1 MGGRWQLLGRPTE
14 QHTIRSALTSADGS
28 GVVLIGAA
36 GVGKTTLARTVSA
49 DLGGPVLWAACTESS
64 KAIPLGAFAPWVE
77 QTGSRDPVAA
87 LGAARQSLVAQ
98 PDTVLGIDDAHL
110 LDQLSATLLHQLAV
124 ERAARIIVTVRSGEA
139 VPDAITSLWK
149 DGYLTRI
156 ELEPLRKDECTSL
169 VEKVL
174 GGTLEGLSADVMW
187 ESSNGNPLFLRNMVE
202 GALDA
207 GNLAE
212 VNGVWQLRGPTAVP
226 SGLVAL
232 LDDRIDAAGDHVVDA
247 LKLLALSEPLD
258 IDTLISL
265 SSEDAVDTAE
275 VRGLIRITR
284 DGVVENAR
292 FAHPLYGDVIRRRI
306 GTIAGRRLRARIV
319 EVLRERPTGT
329 AADRIRLARLCVDG
343 GHQLDV
349 KLLISAAK
357 DAVALTNLPLGERL
371 ARAATENGGGL
382 RAVDV
387 LSRALLWQGKIVEAN
402 EVLAAF
408 DPDTLDELELV
419 QWGVPR
425 ISLLFWS
432 LGDVDQS
439 ARLLDLLRSRVR
451 YPALCLMVEAT
462 GSAMAVHANRIAE
475 GIDSAER
482 VLADPESPGQAVDFA
497 AFAAGLAMPVAG
509 RGRDFEAIADRC
521 RPEHKATDGMIKVMV
536 RYGDVLALAT
546 TGRVDLAEQRAIEYA
561 EFSNAGQFVGWAI
574 AKIMAGLVSCY
585 RGSFREAIGALEQ
598 ALAAL
603 NADNSLPWKLPARL
617 LLARAYAALGAVGD
631 ADRVLT
637 EADEHV
643 GPHEAIHDPQRLI
656 SRAWLAAARGGE
668 RTAIEFA
675 HGAADLAHEVGQ
687 YAVEAEALHHAAR
700 FGDRTMAERLVQ
712 VAPRVQGVLA
722 PLFARH
728 AVAVADADPDALD
741 DVSHAF
747 EQAGLLLSAADAA
760 AQAVSLH
767 DRAGHRRQ
775 STESSARA
783 LLLSRRCDGATTPAT
798 RTAAR
803 PLPVTPRE
811 REIAAL
817 VSQGLSNRE
826 IADRLTVSVRTV
838 EGHVYRACIKLDVAD
853 RDELARIVW
862 RGDKRGVG

>member
-14 QHTIRSALTSADGS
+14 HQAIRSALTSADGS
-28 GVVLIGAA
+28 GVVLVGLP

-49 DLGGPVLWAACTESS
+49 DVGGAVRWAACTESS

-77 QTGSRDPVAA
+77 PTGTRDPVVA
-87 LGAARQSLVAQ
+87 LGAARKSLVAQ
-98 PDTVLGIDDAHL
+98 TDTVLGVDDAHL
-110 LDQLSATLLHQLAV
+110 LDPLSATLLHQIAV
-124 ERAARIIVTVRSGEA
+124 ERAARVIVTVRSGEA

-156 ELEPLRKDECTSL
+156 ELAPFAKDECTSL
-169 VEKVL
+169 VELVL

-187 ESSNGNPLFLRNMVE
+187 ESSGGNPLFLRHMVE

-207 GNLAE
+207 GTLAE

-232 LDDRIDAAGDHVVDA
+232 LEDRIDSGGEEVVDA

-258 IDTLISL
+258 VDTLISL
-265 SSEDAVDTAE
+265 SGEDAVEGAE

-292 FAHPLYGDVIRRRI
+292 FSHPLYGDVIRRRI
-306 GTIAGRRLRARIV
+306 GTIAGRRLRSRIV
-319 EVLRERPTGT
+319 EVLRDRPTDA
-329 AADRIRLARLCVDG
+329 AADRIRLANLCIDG
-343 GHQLDV
+343 DQDLDV
-349 KLLISAAK
+349 NLLISAAK

-371 ARAATENGGGL
+371 ARAATERGGGL

-387 LSRALLWQGKIVEAN
+387 LSRALLWQGRIAEAD
-402 EVLAAF
+402 EVLAVF

-419 QWGVPR
+419 QWGAPR
-425 ISLLFWS
+425 IGLLFWS
-432 LGDVDQS
+432 LGDVEQS
-439 ARLLDLLRSRVR
+439 QHLLELLRSRVQHPSLR
-451 YPALCLMVEAT
+451 LMVDAI
-462 GSAMAVHANRIAE
+462 GSAMAVHANRIDE
-475 GIDSAER
+475 GIETAER

-509 RGRDFEAIADRC
+509 RGGDFEAIADRC
-521 RPEHKATDGMIKVMV
+521 RPEHKPTDGQIKVMV
-536 RYGDVLALAT
+536 RYGDVLALTT
-546 TGRVDLAEQRAIEYA
+546 TGRIDLAEKRAIEYA
-561 EFSNAGQFVGWAI
+561 EFSSAGQFVGWAI
-574 AKIMAGLVSCY
+574 AKIMAGLVATY
-585 RGSFREAIGALEQ
+585 RGSFREAIGTLEQ

-603 NADNSLPWKLPARL
+603 DADHPLPWKLPARL
-617 LLARAYAALGAVGD
+617 VLARAFAALGEVSD
-631 ADRVLT
+631 AERVLS

-668 RTAIEFA
+668 RPAIELA
-675 HGAADLAHEVGQ
+675 HRAADLAHDVGQ
-687 YAVEAEALHHAAR
+687 YAVEVEALHHAAR
-700 FGDRTMAERLVQ
+700 FGDRTVAERLAQ

-722 PLFARH
+722 PIYARH
-728 AVAVADADPDALD
+728 AAAVADADADALD
-741 DVSHAF
+741 ETSVAF
-747 EQAGLLLSAADAA
+747 EHVGLTLSAADAA
-760 AQAVSLH
+760 AQAVPLH
-767 DRAGHRRQ
+767 DRSGHRRQ
-775 STESSARA
+775 SSESSARA
-783 LLLSRRCDGATTPAT
+783 LRLSASSDGATTTAI
-798 RTAAR
+798 RLAAR

-811 REIAAL
+811 REIAAF

-826 IADRLTVSVRTV
+826 IAERLTVSVRTV

-862 RGDKRGVG
+862 QGDDRGVG